1 MPIGRT
7 LHTRMWLV
15 PASDVP
21 AGDDERVRW
30 LYDWWARIDEWI
42 AGPHPSAAEPEGS

>member
-7 LHTRMWLV
+7 LHTRLWMV

-21 AGDDERVRW
+21 ATADEQIEW
-30 LYDWWARIDEWI
+30 LYDWWQRIDEWI
-42 AGPHPSAAEPEGS
+42 GARAPQARTG